1 MNKLILTQLKGR
13 VHILGI
19 VQMSMTAILG
29 AAKIYLPIIVARFL
43 QTSDRT
49 TTAVLLRSS
58 LSPPASN
65 VVETL
70 KPLGI
75 FNPSPASTLFKHSK
89 KYKSF
94 WRDMLFVGAM
104 RGMTVLLGLVSLSHV
119 AVSFTETIKASAP
132 LFTVIFARVILG
144 EITSLTVILSL
155 FPVMLGLVLCSATEL
170 SFDMIGF
177 VAAVSNNCIDCVQ
190 NVFSKRLLS
199 GPAQLSPIELQFY
212 TSVAAATMQLP
223 VMLVLAS
230 SEIWSASSLEPSV
243 VSLLLLDGL
252 CYHMQSVT
260 AYYTMSLISPVS
272 QSVANTFKRSLL
284 IVLSIWY
291 VLAYFFH
298 FFPFFFSFTIIS
310 LLYLVNLLYL
320 LGTDFIENNIVF
332 FYVFFFFLPR
342 YFGNV
347 VTMWSSIGMMTVVFG
362 VVCYNVARQWQQE
375 QDKLREEMV
384 SSAASVHVARKDK
397 QKGSEMAECYSER
410 RSGER
415 RGGVM
420 AV

>member
-13 VHILGI
+13 VHVLGI

-43 QTSDRT
+43 QTSDM
-49 TTAVLLRSS
+49 TTAVRSS
-58 LSPPASN
+58 LSPQPN

-75 FNPSPASTLFKHSK
+75 FNPSPASKLFKHSK

-132 LFTVIFARVILG
+132 LFTVIFAWVILG

-230 SEIWSASSLEPSV
+230 SEIWSASSLEPRV
-243 VSLLLLDGL
+243 ISLLLLDGL

-291 VLAYFFH
+291 VLLAGIVFFFFH
-298 FFPFFFSFTIIS
+298 FF
-310 LLYLVNLLYL
+310 
-320 LGTDFIENNIVF
+320 
-332 FYVFFFFLPR
+332 FFLIIIIFFIFKINLP
-342 YFGNV
+342 FSL
-347 VTMWSSIGMMTVVFG
+347 MF
-362 VVCYNVARQWQQE
+362 
-375 QDKLREEMV
+375 
-384 SSAASVHVARKDK
+384 AS
-397 QKGSEMAECYSER
+397 
-410 RSGER
+410 
-415 RGGVM
+415 
-420 AV
+420 